1 MIGFTVLF
9 KNPVEQL
16 FKPQVVWGTMIPM
29 NLQLPRKVKSLNKQ
43 LVGG

>member
-16 FKPQVVWGTMIPM
+16 FKPQVIWGYNDTNEPTTTTES
-29 NLQLPRKVKSLNKQ
+29 KKS
-43 LVGG
+43 